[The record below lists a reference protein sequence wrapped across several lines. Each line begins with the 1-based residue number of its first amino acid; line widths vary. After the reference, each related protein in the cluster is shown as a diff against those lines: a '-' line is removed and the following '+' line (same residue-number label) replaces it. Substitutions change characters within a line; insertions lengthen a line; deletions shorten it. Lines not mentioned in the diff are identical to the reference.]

1 MARGAPELELH
12 VGRVVELLCD
22 RDERVRDLALEVL
35 TSACG
40 PSERKAH
47 MAQIGEMMRKVD
59 PNARV
64 FASAFFYFLTPRSM
78 PTASTEGSV
87 PDLTAPKAAHRREPF
102 RCRPSDPR
110 HPPWRSPVG
119 MLRENDPRSGQ

>member
-22 RDERVRDLALEVL
+22 RDERVRDLALEAL

-40 PSERKAH
+40 PGERKAH

-64 FASAFFYFLTPRSM
+64 FASAFFYF
-78 PTASTEGSV
+78 
-87 PDLTAPKAAHRREPF
+87 
-102 RCRPSDPR
+102 
-110 HPPWRSPVG
+110 
-119 MLRENDPRSGQ
+119 